1 MYFSPSSESLTITIQ
16 VADFYN
22 ARHGIIFPIDIG
34 EADTLAKDVIQ
45 DVYLEKT
52 TIIMLLIFSI
62 FHFSLY
68 LLRIRDKAFF
78 YSAIYF
84 FTLAILVCTR
94 GERTLYREFPSI
106 AFEWYFRL
114 QDFIT
119 YLNAVMLFLF
129 FVYTVTAMMKRRT
142 AMLFVSPLILYGVG
156 TLLLPARS
164 LSNLQ
169 YLFFTYINFLALLII
184 GRLLY
189 LMMTKSAHVPKNE
202 LAILSAT
209 IISLFIFSVSGTF
222 DQLFSQDEMFLIALA
237 CYFL

>member
-1 MYFSPSSESLTITIQ
+1 
-16 VADFYN
+16 
-22 ARHGIIFPIDIG
+22 
-34 EADTLAKDVIQ
+34 
-45 DVYLEKT
+45 
-52 TIIMLLIFSI
+52 MLLIFSI

-78 YSAIYF
+78 IVQSI

-129 FVYTVTAMMKRRT
+129 FVYTVTAMMKRKT
-142 AMLFVSPLILYGVG
+142 AMFLCHLLYYME
-156 TLLLPARS
+156 LERS
-164 LSNLQ
+164 FYQQDPYQISISIFHL
-169 YLFFTYINFLALLII
+169 YKFLALLII

-189 LMMTKSAHVPKNE
+189 LMMTKSAHVPKMN
-202 LAILSAT
+202 
-209 IISLFIFSVSGTF
+209 
-222 DQLFSQDEMFLIALA
+222 
-237 CYFL
+237 